1 MIHPKY
7 WFPKT
12 FILHPTLFIFKKVVI
27 VDYLPQ
33 TYPLFDYM
41 LINMAKL
48 SYLQCDGFAGYETA
62 FKTNPDV
69 RLVNCMVHIRRH
81 LEQALDENRPMA
93 EHDLKEIQHLYKIE
107 HMCDDA
113 GLSPD
118 ERKAKRQELARP
130 IMEAMKLWMETEG
143 VKYSESVI

>member
-7 WFPKT
+7 
-12 FILHPTLFIFKKVVI
+12 
-27 VDYLPQ
+27 
-33 TYPLFDYM
+33 
-41 LINMAKL
+41 
-48 SYLQCDGFAGYETA
+48 
-62 FKTNPDV
+62 
-69 RLVNCMVHIRRH
+69 
-81 LEQALDENRPMA
+81 
-93 EHDLKEIQHLYKIE
+93 LYKIE